1 MPDPKPLADFIRALR
16 AAEVRISVAEAIEA
30 HQVAATIG
38 YRDRGLLRDALGLT
52 VAKTVAEKTRFESVF
67 ERFFDRQMPTAD
79 GRQDDSQSAKE
90 RPADHPEAADMPALA
105 EMLLSGDQSQL
116 AAAMEAAAAAIGVG
130 NIQSFMQR
138 GILGRRM
145 LEEMGLRDVEQM
157 ISALNAAP
165 DQGGGGMA
173 TALEAGRQQLLSDA
187 RAFVERQFQLHGRP
201 ASEQLREQFLESR
214 SLASID
220 RRDMARANALVRRM
234 ARKLASRHLRRQH
247 RARRG
252 QLDVRRTLR
261 VNMAHDAVP
270 FQTVWKQRKV
280 DKPKIV
286 VICDVSRSV
295 AAAAQFLL
303 MFLYNLNDVIAD
315 IRAFAFSSHLIDV
328 GDILDDHGVDEA
340 IPKVLEVIG
349 FRPTDYGQA
358 LVDLNKQHADA
369 IDRRTTVI
377 VLGDGRSNY
386 ANPRVD
392 LLRQVHDRAQRLVWL
407 NTEPESYWGLG
418 DSEMLRYRPFCHVA
432 RTCAT
437 LRDLE
442 RVIDEV
448 LRAGKS

>member
-1 MPDPKPLADFIRALR
+1 
-16 AAEVRISVAEAIEA
+16 
-30 HQVAATIG
+30 
-38 YRDRGLLRDALGLT
+38 
-52 VAKTVAEKTRFESVF
+52 
-67 ERFFDRQMPTAD
+67 
-79 GRQDDSQSAKE
+79 
-90 RPADHPEAADMPALA
+90 
-105 EMLLSGDQSQL
+105 
-116 AAAMEAAAAAIGVG
+116 
-130 NIQSFMQR
+130 
-138 GILGRRM
+138 
-145 LEEMGLRDVEQM
+145 
-157 ISALNAAP
+157 
-165 DQGGGGMA
+165 
-173 TALEAGRQQLLSDA
+173 
-187 RAFVERQFQLHGRP
+187 
-201 ASEQLREQFLESR
+201 
-214 SLASID
+214 
-220 RRDMARANALVRRM
+220 
-234 ARKLASRHLRRQH
+234 
-247 RARRG
+247 
-252 QLDVRRTLR
+252 
-261 VNMAHDAVP
+261 
-270 FQTVWKQRKV
+270 
-280 DKPKIV
+280 
-286 VICDVSRSV
+286 
-295 AAAAQFLL
+295 